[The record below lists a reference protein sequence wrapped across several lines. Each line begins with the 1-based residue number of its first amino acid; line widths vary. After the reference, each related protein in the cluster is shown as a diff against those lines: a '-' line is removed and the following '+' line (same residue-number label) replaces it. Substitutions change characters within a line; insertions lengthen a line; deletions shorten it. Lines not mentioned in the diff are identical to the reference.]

1 MRTKTKLE
9 AKLNKIMPAKRLQ
22 LLSAFLILIS
32 FAVFM
37 IWSLKDP
44 GFKFANIFFW
54 RPFDRADTFMDFY
67 NSVYDA
73 MYGPYE
79 HDVIYPPLCCLIFKF
94 FGSLIPGSSYLKPW
108 TTRGGFRIRGF
119 QEIQFSLLLFFLFFI
134 ILFIGAMQK
143 PLGKRGYFEKMAIT
157 MAMMLSTPVLFAFER
172 GNIIIYSFV
181 FLLLYFICYDDERAW
196 LREVGYICLALSAA
210 IKLYPAI
217 FGLMLIRDKRI
228 KEAVRTVIY
237 GIVFAVG
244 PFVFFGGIEA
254 IKNMLNAIGKF
265 KETENYGI
273 SFSNGVS
280 FLLLGS
286 TGYHRWLTFAGMV
299 AAACLII
306 SFFLVDK
313 KIENRWKM
321 SALLS
326 LSMLGLVENCGK
338 YMIIFMVIP
347 WLFFFI
353 VDRPLKLLDYVYAMM
368 LTIMLAPL
376 PTGIFH
382 ELRPYYDRNTM
393 IICWTAII
401 MSVVLMADI
410 LINFIRTHRKD
421 KKAESSAS

>member
-1 MRTKTKLE
+1 MRTKLKLE
-9 AKLNKIMPAKRLQ
+9 DKLNKILPVKRLQ
-22 LLSAFLILIS
+22 ILSAVLIILS
-32 FAVFM
+32 FAVFI
-37 IWSLKDP
+37 IWSLRTP
-44 GFKFANIFFW
+44 GLKFGNIFFW
-54 RPFDRADTFMDFY
+54 RPFDRTDTFMDFY
-67 NSVYDA
+67 NSVYDT

-79 HDVIYPPLCCLIFKF
+79 HDVIYPPLCCLIFKL
-94 FGSLIPGSSYLKPW
+94 FGSLIPSNSYLKPW
-108 TTRGGFRIRGF
+108 TTRGGFRIRGY

-143 PLGKRGYFEKMAIT
+143 PLDKRGYFEKMTIT
-157 MAMMLSTPVLFAFER
+157 LAMMLSTPVLFAFER
-172 GNIIIYSFV
+172 GNIILYSFM
-181 FLLLYFICYDDERAW
+181 FLLLYFLCYYDERAW
-196 LREVGYICLALSAA
+196 IREIGYIFLALSAA

-217 FGLMLIRDKRI
+217 FGLMLIKDKRI

-265 KETENYGI
+265 KATENYGI

-280 FLLLGS
+280 FILLGS
-286 TGYHRWLTFAGMV
+286 TGYHRWLTAAGMV

-306 SFFLVDK
+306 SFFLADK
-313 KIENRWKM
+313 QPENKWKL

-338 YMIIFMVIP
+338 YMAIFMIIP
-347 WLFFFI
+347 WLIFFFRERRLRI
-353 VDRPLKLLDYVYAMM
+353 IDYVYVLM
-368 LTIMLAPL
+368 LTMILAPF
-376 PTGIFH
+376 PAGIFH
-382 ELRPYYDRNTM
+382 ELKPYYDRNTM

-421 KKAESSAS
+421 KTAESSAS